1 MLIFLRKINP
11 AVVVPVYINS
21 ENAFMSIFLR
31 KIDLA
36 VVVPAYT
43 IWENAFA

>member
-11 AVVVPVYINS
+11 AVVVPVYIKS
-21 ENAFMSIFLR
+21 ENAVMSIFLR

-36 VVVPAYT
+36 VVVPACT
-43 IWENAFA
+43 IWESAFA